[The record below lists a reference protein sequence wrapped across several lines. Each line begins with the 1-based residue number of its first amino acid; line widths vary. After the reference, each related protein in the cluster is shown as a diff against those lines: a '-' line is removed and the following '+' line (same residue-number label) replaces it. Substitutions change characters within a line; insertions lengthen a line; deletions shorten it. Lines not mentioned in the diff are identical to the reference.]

1 MDRHSDDVSVDL
13 IEAVR
18 QRADVPRVRSSE
30 VRRIIETFQAITRET
45 VPSSA

>member
-30 VRRIIETFQAITRET
+30 VRRIIEALRAITKE
-45 VPSSA
+45 SAPATT